1 MSDNLESQIEDL
13 QVKFSFQEETIEA
26 LNEVILRQ
34 QRSIEHLTNQMTML
48 RSRLDSMSSNDVNPQ
63 DNEPPPHY

>member
-1 MSDNLESQIEDL
+1 MSDIQGQIEDL

-34 QRSIEHLTNQMTML
+34 QRSIDHLNEQISML
-48 RSRLDSMSSNDVNPQ
+48 RSRIESISSGENQHQ